1 MRWLIRLFM
10 IVLAAA
16 VLVVAA
22 VFFLPGER
30 IAGIAAD
37 QLSRMT
43 GRQVTMSGE
52 TTISFWPILGV
63 STGAVTVANA
73 DWAGET
79 PMFQA
84 QSLKIGV
91 EPQALFGGDIRIT
104 GLEAVGPQINLRR
117 ASDGR
122 VNWEL
127 NVEGVA
133 PSGQGQSDG
142 GGAPAR
148 SNRLSLTLDRALI
161 ENASLVYV
169 DDVDGTTVRQSGVD
183 FDLRWPDYD
192 GAADFDLTLRPG
204 GEVVEI
210 SGTLDRVGHFIDGG
224 VSDVQAQITTKAG
237 TASFAGRAGAAPE
250 VTGKLTADLES
261 TSEFMTLIGQGP
273 MDIPEGLGRAATLKT
288 DLTFKDDRLSLRNTA
303 LGLDGNRLTGA
314 ADVDLSEDRPRLNVQ
329 LNAGA
334 LDLTGLSADDAGGG
348 NGGGNSGSTGSGGSG
363 GAADDGWSRA
373 PINASGL
380 GAVNGEF
387 ALVADSIDL
396 GDFKLG
402 TVRTLATLDRSRLVF
417 GLREVRAYDGLIT
430 GQFVMNNR
438 SGLSVGGDMIAT
450 GINLKTFLDDAM
462 DVSRFEAKAD
472 GEVDFLGVGESVH
485 AIMNSLSGGGA
496 FKTGRGVIS
505 GFDLDRLMRS
515 GSGTGGTTVFDTLSA
530 TFTMDEGNLFNDD
543 LALKLPQASAVGDG
557 RVGLGA
563 RDIDY
568 LFTPRLLD
576 GGSRDGLAIPVKIRG
591 PWANPKI
598 TPDLEAAI
606 DLNFKEEKK
615 ELERQARDE
624 IEREVEKQLG
634 IERQEGQS
642 LEDAAKDALED
653 ELERGLLKLFD

>member
-1 MRWLIRLFM
+1 MRWLSRIFM
-10 IVLAAA
+10 IVLVSAT
-16 VLVVAA
+16 LVVAA

-30 IAGIAAD
+30 VAGIAAD

-52 TTISFWPILGV
+52 TTISFWPIRGV

-73 DWAGET
+73 DWAGEA
-79 PMFQA
+79 PMFRA
-84 QSLKIGV
+84 DSLKIGV

-117 ASDGR
+117 AKDGR

-133 PSGQGQSDG
+133 PSGQGQG
-142 GGAPAR
+142 GAEGGAPAR

-161 ENASLVYV
+161 ENASLVFV
-169 DDVDGTTVRQSGVD
+169 DEVDGTTVRQSGVD
-183 FDLRWPDYD
+183 FDLRWPDYE

-210 SGTLDRVGHFIDGG
+210 SGTLERVGHFIDGG
-224 VSDVQAQITTKAG
+224 VSDLQARISTKAG
-237 TASFAGRAGAAPE
+237 TASFAGRGGSAPE
-250 VTGKLTADLES
+250 AAGKLTADLKN
-261 TSEFMTLIGQGP
+261 TSDFMALIGQGP
-273 MDIPEGLGRAATLKT
+273 MDIPDGLGRVATLET
-288 DLTFKDDRLSLRNTA
+288 DLIFKDDRLSLRNTV
-303 LGLDGNRLTGA
+303 LGLDGNRFTGA
-314 ADVDLSEDRPRLNVQ
+314 ADVDLGEDQPRLNVQ

-334 LDLTGLSADDAGGG
+334 LDLTGLSADDAGGEDG
-348 NGGGNSGSTGSGGSG
+348 NGNTGSGNSG
-363 GAADDGWSRA
+363 GAASGGWSKA

-380 GAVNGEF
+380 AAVNGEF

-402 TVRTLATLDRSRLVF
+402 KVRTLATLDRSRLVF

-450 GINLKTFLDDAM
+450 GVNLKTFLDDAM
-462 DVSRFEAKAD
+462 DISRFEAKAD

-515 GSGTGGTTVFDTLSA
+515 GSGTGGTTVFDTLHA

-543 LALKLPQASAVGDG
+543 LTLKLPQASAAGEG

-606 DLNFKEEKK
+606 DLNFEEEKK

>member
-1 MRWLIRLFM
+1 MRWLIRIFM

-79 PMFQA
+79 PMFRA
-84 QSLKIGV
+84 DSLKIGV

-133 PSGQGQSDG
+133 PSGQGEG

-183 FDLRWPDYD
+183 FDLRWPDYN

-224 VSDVQAQITTKAG
+224 VSDVEARISTKAG
-237 TASFAGRAGAAPE
+237 TASFAGRAGSAPE
-250 VTGKLTADLES
+250 VAGRLSADLSS
-261 TSEFMTLIGQGP
+261 TSQFMTLIGQGP
-273 MDIPEGLGRAATLKT
+273 MDIPEGLGRATTLET
-288 DLTFKDDRLSLRNTA
+288 DVVFKDDRLSLRNTA
-303 LGLDGNRLTGA
+303 LGLDGNRFTGA
-314 ADVDLSEDRPRLNVQ
+314 ADVDLGEDKPRLNVQ

-334 LDLTGLSADDAGGG
+334 LDLTGLSSD
-348 NGGGNSGSTGSGGSG
+348 SGEGSGGSS
-363 GAADDGWSRA
+363 GAADDGWSKA

-380 GAVNGEF
+380 SAVNGEF

-438 SGLSVGGDMIAT
+438 SGLSVGGEMIAT

-462 DVSRFEAKAD
+462 DISRFEAKAD

-515 GSGTGGTTVFDTLSA
+515 GSGTGGTTVFDTLHA

-543 LALKLPQASAVGDG
+543 LTLKLPQASAAGEG

-606 DLNFKEEKK
+606 DLNFEEEKK

>member
-1 MRWLIRLFM
+1 MRWLIRIFM
-10 IVLAAA
+10 IVLVSA

-30 IAGIAAD
+30 VAGIAAD

-43 GRQVTMSGE
+43 GRQMTMSGE

-73 DWAGET
+73 DWAGEA
-79 PMFQA
+79 PMFRA
-84 QSLKIGV
+84 DSLKIGV

-117 ASDGR
+117 AKDGR

-133 PSGQGQSDG
+133 PSGQGQG
-142 GGAPAR
+142 GGEGGAPAR

-169 DDVDGTTVRQSGVD
+169 DEVDGTTVRQSGVD
-183 FDLRWPDYD
+183 FDLRWPDYE

-210 SGTLDRVGHFIDGG
+210 SGTLERVGHFIDGG
-224 VSDVQAQITTKAG
+224 VSDVQARISTEAG
-237 TASFAGRAGAAPE
+237 TASFAGRGGSAPE
-250 VTGKLTADLES
+250 MAGKLTADLES
-261 TSEFMTLIGQGP
+261 TSDFMALIGQGP
-273 MDIPEGLGRAATLKT
+273 MDIPDGLGRAATLET

-303 LGLDGNRLTGA
+303 LGLDGNRFTGA
-314 ADVDLSEDRPRLNVQ
+314 ADIDLGEDKPRLNVQ

-334 LDLTGLSADDAGGG
+334 LDLTGLSADDAGGE
-348 NGGGNSGSTGSGGSG
+348 NSNRNTGSGNSG
-363 GAADDGWSRA
+363 GAASDGWSKA

-380 GAVNGEF
+380 AAVNGEF

-402 TVRTLATLDRSRLVF
+402 KVRTLATLDRSRLVF

-462 DVSRFEAKAD
+462 DISRFEAKAD

-515 GSGTGGTTVFDTLSA
+515 GSGTGGTTVFDTLHA
-530 TFTMDEGNLFNDD
+530 TFTMDKGNLFNDD
-543 LALKLPQASAVGDG
+543 LTLKLPQASAAGEG

-606 DLNFKEEKK
+606 DLNFEEEKK
-615 ELERQARDE
+615 ELERQARQE

>member
-1 MRWLIRLFM
+1 MRWLIRIFM

-84 QSLKIGV
+84 DSLKIGV

-133 PSGQGQSDG
+133 PSGQGAG

-183 FDLRWPDYD
+183 FDLRWPDYN

-210 SGTLDRVGHFIDGG
+210 SGTLNRVDHFIDGG
-224 VSDVQAQITTKAG
+224 VSDVEARISTKAG
-237 TASFAGRAGAAPE
+237 TASFAGRAGSAPE
-250 VTGKLTADLES
+250 VAGRLSADLSS
-261 TSEFMTLIGQGP
+261 TSQFMTLIGQGP
-273 MDIPEGLGRAATLKT
+273 MDIPEGLGRAATLET
-288 DLTFKDDRLSLRNTA
+288 DVVFKDDRLSLRNTA
-303 LGLDGNRLTGA
+303 LGLDGNRFTGA
-314 ADVDLSEDRPRLNVQ
+314 ADVDLGEDKPRLNVQ

-334 LDLTGLSADDAGGG
+334 LDLTGLSAD
-348 NGGGNSGSTGSGGSG
+348 SGEGSGGSG
-363 GAADDGWSRA
+363 GVADEGWSKA

-380 GAVNGEF
+380 AAVNGEF

-438 SGLSVGGDMIAT
+438 SGLSVGGEMIAT

-515 GSGTGGTTVFDTLSA
+515 GSGTGGTTVFDTLHA
-530 TFTMDEGNLFNDD
+530 TFTMEDGNVFNDD
-543 LALKLPQASAVGDG
+543 LTLKLPQASAAGEG

-615 ELERQARDE
+615 ELERQARQE

>member
-1 MRWLIRLFM
+1 MRWLIRIFM
-10 IVLAAA
+10 IVLVSA

-73 DWAGET
+73 DWAGDA

-84 QSLKIGV
+84 ESLKIGV

-117 ASDGR
+117 AKDGR

-133 PSGQGQSDG
+133 PSGQGES

-148 SNRLSLTLDRALI
+148 SNRLALTLDRALI
-161 ENASLVYV
+161 ENASLVYI
-169 DDVDGTTVRQSGVD
+169 DEVDGTTVRQSGVD
-183 FDLRWPDYD
+183 FDLRWPDYE

-204 GEVVEI
+204 GEVVQI
-210 SGTLDRVGHFIDGG
+210 AGTLDRVGHFIDGG
-224 VSDVQAQITTKAG
+224 VSDVQAQISTKAG
-237 TASFAGRAGAAPE
+237 AASFAGRAGSAPE
-250 VTGKLTADLES
+250 LAGRLSADLQN
-261 TSEFMTLIGQGP
+261 TSEFMALIGQGP
-273 MDIPEGLGRAATLKT
+273 MDIPEGLGRAATLET
-288 DLTFKDDRLSLRNTA
+288 DVIFKDDRLSLRNAA

-314 ADVDLSEDRPRLNVQ
+314 ADVDLGEDRPRLNVQ

-334 LDLTGLSADDAGGG
+334 LDLSGLSAE
-348 NGGGNSGSTGSGGSG
+348 SGETESESERGRG
-363 GAADDGWSRA
+363 GAVSDGWSKA

-380 GAVNGEF
+380 EAVNGEF

-396 GDFKLG
+396 GNFSLG
-402 TVRTLATLDRSRLVF
+402 TTRTLATLDRSRLVF
-417 GLREVRAYDGLIT
+417 ELREVRAYDGLIT

-450 GINLKTFLDDAM
+450 GIYLKTFLDDAM
-462 DVSRFEAKAD
+462 EISRFEAKAD

-496 FKTGRGVIS
+496 FKTGRGVIA

-530 TFTMDEGNLFNDD
+530 TFTMEDGNLFNDD
-543 LALKLPQASAVGDG
+543 LTLKLPQASAVGEG

-606 DLNFKEEKK
+606 DLNFEEEKK
-615 ELERQARDE
+615 ELERQARQE

-642 LEDAAKDALED
+642 LEDAAKDALEK